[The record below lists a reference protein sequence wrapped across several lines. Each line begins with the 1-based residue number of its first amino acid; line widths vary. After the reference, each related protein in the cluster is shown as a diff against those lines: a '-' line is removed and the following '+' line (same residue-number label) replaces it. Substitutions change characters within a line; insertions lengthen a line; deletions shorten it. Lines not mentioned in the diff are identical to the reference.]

1 VSARATATSP
11 AAPQSDE
18 KSNGKSHGKGNARR
32 TRRQASVRPSG
43 RAAIL
48 LFAVFLLAM
57 VSIAPARVWL
67 DQRARLHDL
76 ERQAQELE
84 VANGRLEDRI
94 ADLRDPETL
103 ERLARECLGMVEPGE
118 ISIITV
124 PKDGPP
130 TPADC

>member
-11 AAPQSDE
+11 AAPQSD
-18 KSNGKSHGKGNARR
+18 GKSHGKGNARR